1 MQKFSN
7 ITGIIGIIPILFFRI
22 TGFEE
27 LGNTDSFQT
36 NVLEKRF
43 GETGTFPLFIM
54 LTHLYT
60 LRGIISSNFYKQM
73 YPIARTM
80 PK

>member
-1 MQKFSN
+1 VVLFLISQ
-7 ITGIIGIIPILFFRI
+7 ILFFRI

-43 GETGTFPLFIM
+43 GETGTFPLFK
-54 LTHLYT
+54 LLQTNV
-60 LRGIISSNFYKQM
+60 SNCQNNAQM
-73 YPIARTM
+73 NQV
-80 PK
+80 

>member
-1 MQKFSN
+1 LPEQCPNEPSVVELESFWYNPFTCAGLFLISQ
-7 ITGIIGIIPILFFRI
+7 ILFFRI
-22 TGFEE
+22 TGFEA

-43 GETGTFPLFIM
+43 GETGTFRLFIM

-60 LRGIISSNFYKQM
+60 
-73 YPIARTM
+73 
-80 PK
+80 